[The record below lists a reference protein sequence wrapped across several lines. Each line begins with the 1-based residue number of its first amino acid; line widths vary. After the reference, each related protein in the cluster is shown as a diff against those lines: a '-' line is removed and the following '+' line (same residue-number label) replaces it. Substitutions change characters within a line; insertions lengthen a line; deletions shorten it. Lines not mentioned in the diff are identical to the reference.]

1 MCALV
6 TLRDREE
13 KRTAPVVATWVAVDD
28 VTCLLQGRRPPEI
41 IIASK
46 ITQPSSPVSLLL
58 TGLCGHG
65 NSRVVVHRVVPA
77 CSCYRCV
84 DLSHDRDVGTTDYAI
99 ELPLFR
105 RSVVPKALT

>member
-1 MCALV
+1 MMGSADYKTVDHAVDHHHQPDDPAQL
-6 TLRDREE
+6 TRLF
-13 KRTAPVVATWVAVDD
+13 AATGLYGHDSSRVAVY
-28 VTCLLQGRRPPEI
+28 Q
-41 IIASK
+41 
-46 ITQPSSPVSLLL
+46 
-58 TGLCGHG
+58 
-65 NSRVVVHRVVPA
+65 VVPS